1 MVLKQH
7 VLELLSKRK
16 LIFNKLDTNVS
27 KIYISSY
34 DKYFAKIAAEFC
46 RDALKNMGCS
56 VSIEKKPTQLQ
67 RWTVLSSPFAHKTAR
82 TQFEKRTIKYSVKF
96 NGLNTEGF
104 ALAKWYFST
113 IAPPTVQI
121 S

>member
-7 VLELLSKRK
+7 VLELLGKRK

-56 VSIEKKPTQLQ
+56 VSIEK
-67 RWTVLSSPFAHKTAR
+67 
-82 TQFEKRTIKYSVKF
+82 
-96 NGLNTEGF
+96 
-104 ALAKWYFST
+104 
-113 IAPPTVQI
+113 
-121 S
+121 